1 MGRSM
6 SKLKAFLIA
15 ASFSSAVFAAKP
27 AAPVSPPAAPA
38 TESTVAPANPLAHTE
53 GAVPLTKAD
62 VDGWLDGYLP
72 YALRTA
78 DIPGAVVTV
87 VKDGQL
93 LTARGYGYADVE
105 KKTPVDP
112 ERTLFRPGS
121 VTKLVTWTAVMQLV
135 EQGKLDL
142 DKDVNTYLDFK
153 IPDYDGKPITLR
165 QIMTHT
171 AGFEEAIKGL
181 IFSDPAHLL
190 PLGDYLKRWTPKRV
204 FAPGTTPA
212 YSNWATSLAGYVVE
226 RVSGEK
232 FDDYCDKH
240 IFAPLGMTNSTM
252 RQPLPAALTGQMAS
266 GYKPGQGAGK
276 FEIVGPA
283 PAGSLSSTG
292 TDMAKFMIAN
302 LDGGK
307 GLLSPE
313 TAAMMHNSPLDKV
326 DPASLLPPLNRMEL
340 GYFETNVNGR
350 EVIGHL
356 GDTEFFHTSLHLL
369 MKEGVGVYFS
379 FNSGGREGQ
388 VQTLRWSLFED
399 FADRYFPATTA
410 AAAPIDEKT
419 AAEHAAQM
427 VGNWQVSRTAF
438 SNPIAVLQLISQT
451 KVGLT
456 PKGGLLIPEILG
468 ANKLP
473 REWEEIAPFVWR
485 EKGGHDLL
493 AAKVKDGKVVRWS
506 FGLLGPFMVFDR
518 VPAHRSS
525 SWIMPAACVGL
536 GVLLLT
542 VLFWPIGWFARRKYR
557 AAIPLAGTA
566 LRAYKWTRWASLA
579 VVLVLVGWMAIIGAL
594 FANLENTAGAFDALM
609 MVLQVVGL
617 ITFIGAA
624 LISGWNAWLT
634 WRDGRKWTAKLWNSL
649 LAVSACV
656 ILYVAFTFK
665 LLSMTVNY

>member
-1 MGRSM
+1 M
-6 SKLKAFLIA
+6 SKFKALILTA
-15 ASFSSAVFAAKP
+15 AGFSSAAFAIEP
-27 AAPVSPPAAPA
+27 GVPLSPPAT
-38 TESTVAPANPLAHTE
+38 TESTAAPANPQSQA
-53 GAVPLTKAD
+53 GSAVPLTKAD
-62 VDGWLDGYLP
+62 VDVWLDGYLP

-93 LTARGYGYADVE
+93 LTARGFGYADRE
-105 KKTPVDP
+105 KRTPVDP
-112 ERTLFRPGS
+112 DRTLFRPGS
-121 VTKLVTWTAVMQLV
+121 VSKLVTWTAVMQLV

-142 DKDVNTYLDFK
+142 DKDINTYLDFK

-171 AGFEEAIKGL
+171 AGFEEAVKDI

-212 YSNWATSLAGYVVE
+212 YSNWATALTGYMIE
-226 RVSGEK
+226 RVSGES

-252 RQPLPAALTGQMAS
+252 RQPLPAALVGQMAS
-266 GYKPGQGAGK
+266 GYKPGQDAGK
-276 FEIVGPA
+276 FEIIGPA

-292 TDMAKFMIAN
+292 TDMAKFMLAH
-302 LDGGK
+302 LDQGK

-313 TAAMMHNSPLDKV
+313 VAATMHNSPLDKV
-326 DPASLLPPLNRMEL
+326 NPVSLLPPLNRMEL
-340 GYFETNVNGR
+340 GFFETNVNGR

-388 VQTLRWSLFED
+388 VQTLRWSMFED
-399 FADRYFPATTA
+399 FADRYFPASAVADA
-410 AAAPIDEKT
+410 AVDEKT
-419 AAEHAAQM
+419 AAEHAAM
-427 VGNWQVSRTAF
+427 MAGNWQVSRTAW
-438 SNPIAVLQLISQT
+438 SNPISVLNLISQT
-451 KVGLT
+451 KVAVG
-456 PKGGLLIPEILG
+456 PKGGLLIPELLA

-473 REWEEIAPFVWR
+473 REWQEIAPFVWR

-493 AAKVKDGKVVRWS
+493 AAKVENGKVVRWS

-525 SWIMPAACVGL
+525 SWLLPAFSVSVA
-536 GVLLLT
+536 VLLLT
-542 VLFWPIGWFARRKYR
+542 VLFWPIAWFARRKYR
-557 AAIPLAGTA
+557 ATFPLAGTA

-579 VVLVLVGWMAIIGAL
+579 VVLVTVGWAAMIGAL
-594 FANLENTAGAFDALM
+594 FANLENLSGTFDTLLM
-609 MVLQVVGL
+609 LLQVVGL
-617 ITFIGAA
+617 IAFLCAVVFA
-624 LISGWNAWLT
+624 GWNAWLT
-634 WRDGRKWTAKLWNSL
+634 WRDGRRWTAKTWNTL
-649 LAVSACV
+649 IAVSAV
-656 ILYVAFTFK
+656 VMLYTAFTFK
-665 LLSMTVNY
+665 LVSMTANY

>member
-1 MGRSM
+1 MGRAM
-6 SKLKAFLIA
+6 SKLKALLLIA
-15 ASFSSAVFAAKP
+15 GFSSMVFAADPP
-27 AAPVSPPAAPA
+27 APLSPPATA
-38 TESTVAPANPLAHTE
+38 TGITATPANPPEQDH

-62 VDGWLDGYLP
+62 VDVWLDGYLP

-93 LTARGYGYADVE
+93 LTARGFGYADRE
-105 KKTPVDP
+105 KRAPVDP
-112 ERTLFRPGS
+112 DRTLFRPGS
-121 VTKLVTWTAVMQLV
+121 VSKLITWTAVMQQV

-142 DKDVNTYLDFK
+142 DKDINTYLDFK

-165 QIMTHT
+165 QVMTHT

-190 PLGDYLKRWTPKRV
+190 PLGDYLKRWTPQRV

-212 YSNWATSLAGYVVE
+212 YSNWATSLAGYAVE
-226 RVSGEK
+226 RVSGET

-252 RQPLPAALTGQMAS
+252 RQPLPAAMTGQMAS
-266 GYKPGQGAGK
+266 GYKPGQEAGK
-276 FEIVGPA
+276 FEIIGPA

-292 TDMAKFMIAN
+292 TDMAKFMLAH
-302 LDGGK
+302 LDQGK

-313 TAAMMHNSPLDKV
+313 VAATMHNSPLDKV
-326 DPASLLPPLNRMEL
+326 NPVSLLPPLNRMEL
-340 GYFETNVNGR
+340 GFFETNVNGR

-399 FADRYFPATTA
+399 FADRYFPAASVADA
-410 AAAPIDEKT
+410 AVDEKT
-419 AAEHAAQM
+419 AAEHAAM
-427 VGNWQVSRTAF
+427 MAGNWQVSRTAW
-438 SNPIAVLQLISQT
+438 SNPIAILQLVSQT
-451 KVGLT
+451 KVAVG
-456 PKGGLLIPEILG
+456 PKGLLIPDLLS
-468 ANKLP
+468 ANNQP

-493 AAKVKDGKVVRWS
+493 AAKVKDGQVVRWS

-518 VPAHRSS
+518 VPASRSS
-525 SWIMPAACVGL
+525 SWLLPAASVAI

-557 AAIPLAGTA
+557 ATFPLSGTA
-566 LRAYKWTRWASLA
+566 LRGYKWTRWTSLA

-594 FANLENTAGAFDALM
+594 FANLENTAGAFDTFML
-609 MVLQVVGL
+609 VLQVVGL
-617 ITFIGAA
+617 VVFVAAVVITV
-624 LISGWNAWLT
+624 WNAWLT
-634 WRDGRKWTAKLWNSL
+634 WRDGRKWTAKTWNTLIALS
-649 LAVSACV
+649 SCV
-656 ILYVAFTFK
+656 LLYVAFSFK

>member
-1 MGRSM
+1 M
-6 SKLKAFLIA
+6 SKFKALILTA
-15 ASFSSAVFAAKP
+15 AGFSSAAFAIEP
-27 AAPVSPPAAPA
+27 GVPLSPPAT
-38 TESTVAPANPLAHTE
+38 TESTAAPANPQSQA
-53 GAVPLTKAD
+53 GSAVPLTKAD
-62 VDGWLDGYLP
+62 VDVWLDGYLP

-93 LTARGYGYADVE
+93 LTARGFGYADRE
-105 KKTPVDP
+105 KRTPVDP
-112 ERTLFRPGS
+112 DRTLFRPGS
-121 VTKLVTWTAVMQLV
+121 VSKLVTWTAAMQLV

-142 DKDVNTYLDFK
+142 DKDINTYLDFK

-171 AGFEEAIKGL
+171 AGFEEAVKDI

-212 YSNWATSLAGYVVE
+212 YSNWATALTGYMIE
-226 RVSGEK
+226 RVSGES

-252 RQPLPAALTGQMAS
+252 RQPLPAALVGQMAS
-266 GYKPGQGAGK
+266 GYKPGQDAGK
-276 FEIVGPA
+276 FEIIGPA

-292 TDMAKFMIAN
+292 TDMAKFMLAH
-302 LDGGK
+302 LDQGK

-313 TAAMMHNSPLDKV
+313 VAATMHNSPLDKV
-326 DPASLLPPLNRMEL
+326 NPVSLLPPLNRMEL
-340 GYFETNVNGR
+340 GFFETNVNGR

-388 VQTLRWSLFED
+388 VQTLRWSMFED
-399 FADRYFPATTA
+399 FADRYFPASAVADA
-410 AAAPIDEKT
+410 AVDEKT
-419 AAEHAAQM
+419 AAEHAAM
-427 VGNWQVSRTAF
+427 MAGNWQVSRTAW
-438 SNPIAVLQLISQT
+438 SNPISVLNLISQT
-451 KVGLT
+451 KVAVG
-456 PKGGLLIPEILG
+456 PKGGLLIPELLA

-473 REWEEIAPFVWR
+473 REWQEIAPFVWR

-493 AAKVKDGKVVRWS
+493 AAKVENGKVVRWS

-525 SWIMPAACVGL
+525 SWLLPAFSVSVA
-536 GVLLLT
+536 VLLLT
-542 VLFWPIGWFARRKYR
+542 VLFWPIAWFARRKYR
-557 AAIPLAGTA
+557 ATFPLAGTA

-579 VVLVLVGWMAIIGAL
+579 VVLVTVGWAAMIGAL
-594 FANLENTAGAFDALM
+594 FANLENLSGTFDTLLM
-609 MVLQVVGL
+609 LLQVVGL
-617 ITFIGAA
+617 IAFLCAVVFA
-624 LISGWNAWLT
+624 GWNAWLT
-634 WRDGRKWTAKLWNSL
+634 WRDGRRWTAKTWNTL
-649 LAVSACV
+649 IAVSAV
-656 ILYVAFTFK
+656 VMLYTAFTFK
-665 LLSMTVNY
+665 LVSMTANY

>member
-1 MGRSM
+1 M
-6 SKLKAFLIA
+6 SKLKALLLIA
-15 ASFSSAVFAAKP
+15 GFSTAFAAEPP
-27 AAPVSPPAAPA
+27 APLSPPATPA
-38 TESTVAPANPLAHTE
+38 TTSTVTPTNPPEQNH

-62 VDGWLDGYLP
+62 LDVWLDGYLP
-72 YALRTA
+72 YALRVA
-78 DIPGAVVTV
+78 DIPGVVVTV

-93 LTARGYGYADVE
+93 LTARGFGYADSE
-105 KKTPVDP
+105 KRTPVDP
-112 ERTLFRPGS
+112 DRTLFRPGS
-121 VTKLVTWTAVMQLV
+121 VSKLITWTAVMQMV

-171 AGFEEAIKGL
+171 AGFEEAIKNL
-181 IFSDPAHLL
+181 IFSDPAHMQS
-190 PLGDYLKRWTPKRV
+190 LGDYLKRWTPKRV

-212 YSNWATSLAGYVVE
+212 YSNWATALAAYMVE
-226 RVSGEK
+226 RVSGES

-240 IFAPLGMTNSTM
+240 IFVPLGMANSTM
-252 RQPLPAALTGQMAS
+252 RQPLPAAFTGQMAS
-266 GYKPGQGAGK
+266 GYKPGKEAGK

-302 LDGGK
+302 LDQGK
-307 GLLSPE
+307 GLLSPQ
-313 TAAMMHNSPLDKV
+313 TAAMMHDSPLDKV

-340 GYFETNVNGR
+340 GYFETNINGR

-369 MKEGVGVYFS
+369 MKENVGVYFS
-379 FNSGGREGQ
+379 FNSGGREGI
-388 VQTLRWSLFED
+388 VQTLRWSLFQD
-399 FADRYFPATTA
+399 FADRYFPATTP

-419 AAEHAAQM
+419 AAEHAAM
-427 VGNWQVSRTAF
+427 MAGNWQVSRTAF

-451 KVGLT
+451 KVAVG
-456 PKGGLLIPEILG
+456 PKGLLIPELLS
-468 ANKLP
+468 ANNQP
-473 REWEEIAPFVWR
+473 RQWEEIAPFVWR

-493 AAKVKDGKVVRWS
+493 AAKVENGQVVRWS

-525 SWIMPAACVGL
+525 SWLLPAASVAF

-557 AAIPLAGTA
+557 ATFPLSGTA
-566 LRAYKWTRWASLA
+566 QRGYQWTRWASLA
-579 VVLVLVGWMAIIGAL
+579 VVLVLVGWMAMIGAL
-594 FANLENTAGAFDALM
+594 FANLENTAGAFDAFMLI
-609 MVLQVVGL
+609 LQIVGL
-617 ITFIGAA
+617 IAFIAA
-624 LISGWNAWLT
+624 VAITGWNAWLT
-634 WRDGRKWTAKLWNSL
+634 WRDGRKWTAKTWNTL
-649 LAVSACV
+649 IAVSSCLL
-656 ILYVAFTFK
+656 LYVAFTFK
-665 LLSMTVNY
+665 LVSMTVNY

>member
-1 MGRSM
+1 M
-6 SKLKAFLIA
+6 SKLKALLLSA
-15 ASFSSAVFAAKP
+15 AIFSSITFAAEP
-27 AAPVSPPAAPA
+27 QEPLSPPATPT
-38 TESTVAPANPLAHTE
+38 TESTAVPATPPGQAA

-62 VDGWLDGYLP
+62 IDIWLDGYLP

-78 DIPGAVVTV
+78 DIPGVVVTV

-93 LTARGYGYADVE
+93 LTARGFGYADSE
-105 KKTPVDP
+105 KRTPVDP

-121 VTKLVTWTAVMQLV
+121 VSKLITWTAVMQMV

-171 AGFEEAIKGL
+171 AGFEEAIKNL
-181 IFSDPAHLL
+181 IFSDPAHMQS
-190 PLGDYLKRWTPKRV
+190 LGDYLKRWTPKRV

-212 YSNWATSLAGYVVE
+212 YSNWATALAAYMVE
-226 RVSGEK
+226 RVSGES

-252 RQPLPAALTGQMAS
+252 RQPLPEKFASQMAS
-266 GYKPGQGAGK
+266 GYKPGKEAGK

-302 LDGGK
+302 LDQGK

-313 TAAMMHNSPLDKV
+313 TAAMMHDSPLDKV

-340 GYFETNVNGR
+340 GYFETNINGR

-369 MKEGVGVYFS
+369 MKENVGVYFS
-379 FNSGGREGQ
+379 FNSGGREGI
-388 VQTLRWSLFED
+388 VQTLRWSLFQD
-399 FADRYFPATTA
+399 FADRYFPATTPA
-410 AAAPIDEKT
+410 PAPIDEKT
-419 AAEHAAQM
+419 AAEHAALM
-427 VGNWQVSRTAF
+427 AGNWQVSRTAF

-451 KVGLT
+451 KVAVG
-456 PKGGLLIPEILG
+456 PKGLLIPELLG
-468 ANKLP
+468 ANNQP
-473 REWEEIAPFVWR
+473 RQWEEIAPFVWR

-493 AAKVKDGKVVRWS
+493 AAKVKDGKVIRWS

-518 VPAHRSS
+518 VPASRSS
-525 SWIMPAACVGL
+525 SWLLPAASVAF

-557 AAIPLAGTA
+557 GTFPLTGTA
-566 LRAYKWTRWASLA
+566 LRGYKWTRWASLA
-579 VVLVLVGWMAIIGAL
+579 VVLVLVGWMAMIAAL
-594 FANLENTAGAFDALM
+594 FANLENTAGAFDAFMLI
-609 MVLQVVGL
+609 LQIVGL
-617 ITFIGAA
+617 IAFISAVA
-624 LISGWNAWLT
+624 ITSWNAWLT
-634 WRDGRKWTAKLWNSL
+634 WRDGRKWTAKTWNSL
-649 LAVSACV
+649 IAVSSCV
-656 ILYVAFTFK
+656 LLYVAVTFK
-665 LLSMTVNY
+665 LVSMTVNY

>member
-1 MGRSM
+1 M
-6 SKLKAFLIA
+6 SKLKALFLIA
-15 ASFSSAVFAAKP
+15 GFSSAFAAEP
-27 AAPVSPPAAPA
+27 PVPLSPPATPA
-38 TESTVAPANPLAHTE
+38 TEST
-53 GAVPLTKAD
+53 AVPTNPQEQAVTLTKAD
-62 VDGWLDGYLP
+62 VDIWLDGYLP

-78 DIPGAVVTV
+78 DIPGVVVTV

-93 LTARGYGYADVE
+93 LTARGFGYADRE
-105 KKTPVDP
+105 KRTPVDP

-121 VTKLVTWTAVMQLV
+121 VSKLVTWTAAMQLV

-142 DKDVNTYLDFK
+142 DKDINTYLDFK
-153 IPDYDGKPITLR
+153 IPEYDGKPITLR
-165 QIMTHT
+165 QMMTHT

-212 YSNWATSLAGYVVE
+212 YSNWATALTGYVVE
-226 RVSGEK
+226 RVSGET

-252 RQPLPAALTGQMAS
+252 RQPLPAALAGQMAS
-266 GYKPGQGAGK
+266 GYKPGKDAGK

-313 TAAMMHNSPLDKV
+313 TAAMMHDSPLDKV

-379 FNSGGREGQ
+379 FNSGGREGI

-399 FADRYFPATTA
+399 FADRYFPPSGPATTA
-410 AAAPIDEKT
+410 AATPIDEKT
-419 AAEHAAQM
+419 AAEHVAMMA
-427 VGNWQVSRTAF
+427 GNWQVSRTAF
-438 SNPIAVLQLISQT
+438 SNPIAVLQLIGQT
-451 KVGLT
+451 KVTAG
-456 PKGGLLIPEILG
+456 PKGGLLIPELLG
-468 ANKLP
+468 ANNLP

-493 AAKVKDGKVVRWS
+493 AAKVEDGKVVRWS

-557 AAIPLAGTA
+557 ATFPLAGSA

-594 FANLENTAGAFDALM
+594 FANLENTAGAFDAFM
-609 MVLQVVGL
+609 MILQIVGL
-617 ITFIGAA
+617 ITFIGAVV
-624 LISGWNAWLT
+624 ITGWNAWLT
-634 WRDGRKWTAKLWNSL
+634 WRDGRKWTAKTWNTL
-649 LAVSACV
+649 IAVSSCMV
-656 ILYVAFTFK
+656 LYVAVTFK
-665 LLSMTVNY
+665 LVSMTVNY